1 MVFAE
6 DIRKTILKL
15 AEERGPE
22 NSFAPSE
29 VASLVDVNRSHELI
43 EQIHF
48 VASVLIREGKI
59 TIASTSDLGES
70 SRNPRFRKVRAAS

>member
-22 NSFAPSE
+22 NSFAPIE
-29 VASLVDVNRSHELI
+29 VTSLVDVKRAADLI

-59 TIASTSDLGES
+59 TIASTDIGES
-70 SRNPRFRKVRAAS
+70 SRTPRFRKVRSA

>member
-22 NSFAPSE
+22 SSFAPMD
-29 VASLVDVNRSHELI
+29 VASLVDVNRSQELI

-59 TIASTSDLGES
+59 TVASSDLEQN
-70 SRNPRFRKVRAAS
+70 SRTPRFRKVRTAS